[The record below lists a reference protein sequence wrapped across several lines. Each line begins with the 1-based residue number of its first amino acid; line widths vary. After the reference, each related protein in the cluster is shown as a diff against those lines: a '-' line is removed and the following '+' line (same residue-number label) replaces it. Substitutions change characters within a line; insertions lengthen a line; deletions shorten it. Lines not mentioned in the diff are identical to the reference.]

1 MNFIISDDQQTARG
15 RGRGLLRFVSL
26 EQRQRFGVQQW
37 NKAVDQEIAEI
48 KIAVIILFI
57 LTVNILKFAAKI
69 TTFLINSNLNIL

>member
-1 MNFIISDDQQTARG
+1 LNFIISDDQQTARG